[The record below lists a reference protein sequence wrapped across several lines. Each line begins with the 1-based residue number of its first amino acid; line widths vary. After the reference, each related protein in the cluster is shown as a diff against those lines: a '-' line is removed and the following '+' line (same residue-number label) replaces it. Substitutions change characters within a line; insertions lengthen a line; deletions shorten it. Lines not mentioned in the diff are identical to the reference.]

1 MYSFNFLLKPSC
13 LQVPVTEQ
21 EAWAGPEKIARIIL
35 GITEQKIMV
44 LLMINVFLLF
54 VGTFMEALAAI
65 VILTPVLL
73 PVVEK
78 LGVDP
83 VHFGIIM
90 VVNLAIGFVTPP
102 VGVNLFVASGIGGAK
117 NDASDFFRHP
127 FDGHDVAE
135 QCRQGDEE
143 DDGCRRS
150 ACVDH
155 AIKKTLQGGAMNADS
170 HFIFLPDQVYLDR
183 ATKSGQ
189 SVAQEVAEAIKNG
202 ELRFWARGLGTAGH
216 RLRPGG

>member
-1 MYSFNFLLKPSC
+1 MAIEG
-13 LQVPVTEQ
+13 V
-21 EAWAGPEKIARIIL
+21 PEKIARIIL
-35 GITEQKIMV
+35 SVTDEKIIV
-44 LLMINVFLLF
+44 LLIINVFLLF

-117 NDASDFFRHP
+117 IS
-127 FDGHDVAE
+127 E
-135 QCRQGDEE
+135 L
-143 DDGCRRS
+143 
-150 ACVDH
+150 
-155 AIKKTLQGGAMNADS
+155 AISILPILALMIMVLFLIT
-170 HFIFLPDQVYLDR
+170 FIPAVPMLFVP
-183 ATKSGQ
+183 
-189 SVAQEVAEAIKNG
+189 
-202 ELRFWARGLGTAGH
+202 
-216 RLRPGG
+216 